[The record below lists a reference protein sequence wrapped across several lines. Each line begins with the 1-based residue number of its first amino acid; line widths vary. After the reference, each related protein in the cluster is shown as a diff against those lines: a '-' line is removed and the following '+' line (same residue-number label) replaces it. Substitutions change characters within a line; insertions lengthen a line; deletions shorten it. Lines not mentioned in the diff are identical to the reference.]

1 MESALLGAGG
11 KDKGSP
17 ATGSNGCGGE
27 GIFHAHMPPHGGG
40 MESARLRLCPQD
52 CLTFVLTT
60 G

>member
-40 MESARLRLCPQD
+40 WSQPACACALRIALP
-52 CLTFVLTT
+52 LS
-60 G
+60 